1 MKQKHS
7 KEIKPQLNKMIAVK
21 GKRENHNLMYNQ
33 KGQGTPIIIGDNV
46 CIYINRKTFVKKVRD
61 NV

>member
-1 MKQKHS
+1 MGCGLKLNIKQKHS

-33 KGQGTPIIIGDNV
+33 KG
-46 CIYINRKTFVKKVRD
+46 
-61 NV
+61 